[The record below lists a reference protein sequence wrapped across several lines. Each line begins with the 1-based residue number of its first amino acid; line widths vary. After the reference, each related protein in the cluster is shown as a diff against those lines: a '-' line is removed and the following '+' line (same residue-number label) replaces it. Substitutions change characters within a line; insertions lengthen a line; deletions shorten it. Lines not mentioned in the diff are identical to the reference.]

1 MGKEVLQSVKLKDVR
16 RILTDKNHIILHY
29 KVGDEITPVFEVTRE
44 IVGRK
49 AQFRI
54 YSFMDIELALQ
65 EKYLKWY
72 SNKADD
78 FKDNSFIGDRKE
90 IYARINFT
98 KNVYLKFTEDDFIV
112 GLDNKF
118 NDLIELLKPINIDRL
133 PYDKYHK
140 SNYNSTNS
148 SDIRWTPELY
158 VKCFNVSLNYLGI
171 KFQYEPDKIT
181 WWYMGYILT
190 TKIVSFGWLGV
201 GTCYRPTTSISN
213 KKLNLE
219 LAQSNHL
226 SNWIHN
232 SILGPINVINLFHNI
247 GEFSDYEKLVD
258 YNDAKFATDPFT
270 ELEGDNTYYPDNCW
284 KNEVDKKYYIDK
296 GFKLFS
302 DKPDFEKICFS
313 LEIIFGKDIKQKLIN
328 LGYDKIIV
336 GYFSYL
342 DIYVHPVDH
351 SSMSSWR
358 YTNPFILDL
367 KSGTV
372 TYEILRNN
380 DVLPYPEAKIH
391 EGKVLVTKNV
401 PSSSRYGY
409 ILDLF

>member
-16 RILTDKNHIILHY
+16 RIITDKNHIILHY
-29 KVGDEITPVFEVTRE
+29 KVGDEITPVFEITRE

-72 SNKADD
+72 SNKAND

-98 KNVYLKFTEDDFIV
+98 KNVYLKFTEDDFII
-112 GLDNKF
+112 DISEESRNIF
-118 NDLIELLKPINIDRL
+118 DILKPININSL
-133 PYDKYHK
+133 PYDQYYKTD
-140 SNYNSTNS
+140 YNSTQS
-148 SDIRWTPELY
+148 RSIIWTEKLY
-158 VKCFNVSLNYLGI
+158 MECIMAGLTHLGI
-171 KFQYEPDKIT
+171 KFIAANTTVT
-181 WWYMGYILT
+181 WYYLGYTMT
-190 TKIVSFGWLGV
+190 TKIVSFGWLGQ
-201 GTCYRPTTSISN
+201 GTCYRPDTNIN
-213 KKLNLE
+213 DKKIMAEYLGQRMNTWTDKTIFGPLN
-219 LAQSNHL
+219 A
-226 SNWIHN
+226 
-232 SILGPINVINLFHNI
+232 INLFHNI
-247 GEFSDYEKLVD
+247 GKYSDYTKL
-258 YNDAKFATDPFT
+258 TDFDKLNFVTSTFT
-270 ELEGDNTYYPDNCW
+270 ELEGGNAYYPDNCW

-358 YTNPFILDL
+358 YTNPFVLDL
-367 KSGTV
+367 ESGTV
-372 TYEILRNN
+372 TYEVLKNN